1 MWYDRAMKQPLRDE
15 IEGLIATYRAARIER
30 EAVDRAAAP
39 RDWAQ
44 ADLDLSAAAGEL
56 GNTVR
61 DVARRLSLVRE
72 LSRALAGTGVAVNR
86 LLFEPEVPQ
95 LVVELYGRPDGPT
108 EARRAADPL
117 TSDRVRTVTEE
128 FFSRSGM
135 EVAFPYDQLT
145 D

>member
-1 MWYDRAMKQPLRDE
+1 MKQELRPE
-15 IEGLIATYRAARIER
+15 IEGLVAAYVAARIER
-30 EAVDRAAAP
+30 EAMDRATAP

-56 GNTVR
+56 GNAVR
-61 DVARRLSLVRE
+61 EAARKLSLVRD

-86 LLFEPEVPQ
+86 LLFEPEIPH
-95 LVVELYGRPDGPT
+95 LLVELYGRPDGPA
-108 EARRAADPL
+108 EQRRAADPL
-117 TSDRVRTVTEE
+117 TTDRVRAVTEE

-135 EVAFPYDQLT
+135 EVAFPYDRLT